1 MKSHYLD
8 ELQKTHPDLAPEVII
23 NAISKRVRQLNMGSR
38 PLIHV
43 ESHMSAIDIAAVEI
57 TDGKV
62 IIRQPSIDEVNALE
76 DLENPGRARKRR

>member
-1 MKSHYLD
+1 
-8 ELQKTHPDLAPEVII
+8 
-23 NAISKRVRQLNMGSR
+23 MGSR